1 MHLKHAL
8 AAAALGALLIPLTGA
23 AAQADGNPITTTGLV
38 RLAGADRYA
47 TAVKVSQKTFKAPQ
61 SYVVIASGENWPDAL
76 AAGPLA
82 AHIDAPV
89 LLVKRSGVP
98 SVVDAELKRLGAVHV
113 LVVGGPAAIPD
124 TVMRAAT
131 RWSNDAKR
139 LAGPD
144 RYATAEAVA
153 AEMGAVPSVY
163 VSSGATYA
171 DALAGGAAAAAE
183 GGALVL
189 SSPTSLSS
197 AASRVLAKKKPGHVV
212 LLGGTGALSAQVER
226 QVKAVAPAATVD
238 RAAGQDRYDTAAILA
253 DALWG
258 GTGPGAGADAV
269 FYASGTSFPDALA
282 ATPAAY
288 VNDAPVLLTRGTC
301 TPKPTAFVENEL
313 APSLGVFLGGST
325 VTYSG
330 TRVC

>member
-1 MHLKHAL
+1 MHLKRAL
-8 AAAALGALLIPLTGA
+8 AAVALGTLLVPLAST
-23 AAQADGNPITTTGLV
+23 AAQADGNPITTTGVV
-38 RLAGADRYA
+38 RLAGSDRYA

-61 SYVVIASGENWPDAL
+61 SYVVIASGESWPDAL

-82 AHIDAPV
+82 AHIEAPV

-144 RYATAEAVA
+144 RNATAEAVA

-197 AASRVLAKKKPGHVV
+197 AASRVLAKNKPGHVV

-226 QVKAVAPAATVD
+226 QVKAAAPAATVD

-258 GTGPGAGADAV
+258 DTGADAI
-269 FYASGTSFPDALA
+269 FYASGTSFPDALG

-301 TPKPTAFVENEL
+301 TPKPTALVENEL

-325 VTYSG
+325 VTYAGS
-330 TRVC
+330 RVC